1 MDRRSITLV
10 STRTRRTRTRD
21 VDAHARS
28 WTRTHDGCTRTLVNA
43 HTRRLRTHKRCYRER
58 TRDVKATHDW
68 ECAHAT
74 ITHAHDT
81 STLRHARERTHTAR
95 THTRGSCNAR
105 SWTHTHTRRPRA
117 NAIMHARTRTHWVE
131 GERCRNWFDGPLE
144 YISIGQQATH
154 CNWRR
159 RSSHL
164 FALDTDCFRGQLC
177 RVYASNWCIFM

>member
-10 STRTRRTRTRD
+10 STRTRRTRTWD

-58 TRDVKATHDW
+58 TRDVKAMYDW
-68 ECAHAT
+68 ERAHAT

-81 STLRHARERTHTAR
+81 STLWHAREKTHTAR

-105 SWTHTHTRRPRA
+105 SWTHTHTYTTTTCECD
-117 NAIMHARTRTHWVE
+117 HARTHTYTLGKRWEVSQLIWRPAWIHF
-131 GERCRNWFDGPLE
+131 NWPASD
-144 YISIGQQATH
+144 
-154 CNWRR
+154 
-159 RSSHL
+159 
-164 FALDTDCFRGQLC
+164 AL
-177 RVYASNWCIFM
+177 